1 MYILDTYDAIY
12 PIFRLGERKERNY
25 RDYRNIFVAKVNN
38 IFDF

>member
-25 RDYRNIFVAKVNN
+25 RDYRNIARIK
-38 IFDF
+38 D